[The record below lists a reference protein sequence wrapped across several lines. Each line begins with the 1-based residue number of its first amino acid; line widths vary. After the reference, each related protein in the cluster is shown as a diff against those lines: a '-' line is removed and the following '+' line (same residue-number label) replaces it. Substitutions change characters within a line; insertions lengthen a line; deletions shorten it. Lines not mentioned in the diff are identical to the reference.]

1 MINMLFFSFQTLME
15 FLILFWTLVWN
26 DHWIEMHWVTLPMS
40 SAVLKQVIPLG
51 LKCYQR
57 SQTAS
62 LWIWKALGQP
72 AASFKEIF
80 HTGASSIPINL
91 PTHLWNVHVR
101 HPWGSFF
108 HIPKFSNCFPDSPR
122 LRVFLA
128 LVDVIQCRQRA
139 VTTDCTWLS
148 RLLYP
153 PPHPS
158 LTLQLPAVCLPRAVW
173 HPRFLVPPVNLMNLL
188 LSQHA
193 PHGSVTSREH
203 ADPRELFVRVW
214 TLSADPA
221 VFFSAQPLHGSTET
235 QWTCPK
241 LL

>member
-1 MINMLFFSFQTLME
+1 MLPKVTNSIALDLEGT
-15 FLILFWTLVWN
+15 WT
-26 DHWIEMHWVTLPMS
+26 
-40 SAVLKQVIPLG
+40 
-51 LKCYQR
+51 
-57 SQTAS
+57 
-62 LWIWKALGQP
+62 
-72 AASFKEIF
+72 SFKEIF

-108 HIPKFSNCFPDSPR
+108 HIPKFSSCFPDSPR
-122 LRVFLA
+122 LRVFFSP
-128 LVDVIQCRQRA
+128 CRRYPMPPA
-139 VTTDCTWLS
+139 HFHHRLYLTVTFTLS
-148 RLLYP
+148 ARP
-153 PPHPS
+153 
-158 LTLQLPAVCLPRAVW
+158 TLHLPAVCLPRAVW
-173 HPRFLVPPVNLMNLL
+173 HPRFLVPPVNLVNLL

-214 TLSADPA
+214 TLSAGPA

>member
-1 MINMLFFSFQTLME
+1 
-15 FLILFWTLVWN
+15 
-26 DHWIEMHWVTLPMS
+26 MS

-57 SQTAS
+57 TQTAS

-108 HIPKFSNCFPDSPR
+108 HIPKLSSCFPDSPR

-128 LVDVIQCRQRA
+128 LVDVFQGHHRLYLT
-139 VTTDCTWLS
+139 VT
-148 RLLYP
+148 
-153 PPHPS
+153 
-158 LTLQLPAVCLPRAVW
+158 
-173 HPRFLVPPVNLMNLL
+173 F
-188 LSQHA
+188 
-193 PHGSVTSREH
+193 
-203 ADPRELFVRVW
+203 
-214 TLSADPA
+214 TLSAPPPILNPTAPCCMPA
-221 VFFSAQPLHGSTET
+221 PCCLTSTFPGSTSELNESAPYPACT
-235 QWTCPK
+235 TRLSHIQRTRRSPRALCPR
-241 LL
+241 LDFVSRSGRIF